1 MIQFHRFLFFYA
13 FEPNHNDE
21 FHSVY
26 SFVGQNSLIERYH
39 ALVQTEIE
47 SDARTGI
54 RIFRNIKVTTLPF
67 EISMLE
73 RHPLGLQQFIPMQGQ
88 KFLVVVAPSLNAD
101 EPDLSQLKA
110 FMTDGSKGVNY
121 RAGTCHHPLVTLEA
135 PSDFAGVDRI
145 GSEHNCDVF
154 EFQNAIQILI

>member
-1 MIQFHRFLFFYA
+1 M
-13 FEPNHNDE
+13 
-21 FHSVY
+21 Y

-54 RIFRNIKVTTLPF
+54 SIFRNIKVTPLPF

-73 RHPLGLQQFIPMQGQ
+73 RHPLGLQPFIPMQGQ

-101 EPDLSQLKA
+101 
-110 FMTDGSKGVNY
+110 
-121 RAGTCHHPLVTLEA
+121 
-135 PSDFAGVDRI
+135 
-145 GSEHNCDVF
+145 
-154 EFQNAIQILI
+154 